1 MPRSCSLERVVFSR
15 GSWCDPDSHID
26 RRVFLRVGGAVR
38 IRIARRRSSHVL
50 PRAPTGGSPFCTS
63 NPNLAHPNSRR
74 FQPKDVLGEDQEY
87 LHEVV
92 PLQLQLQR
100 PGRVW
105 QDEGP
110 REPEGRAVRA
120 RKQLDLLTVVAAED
134 GQEAAKAR

>member
-1 MPRSCSLERVVFSR
+1 MPRSRSLERVVFGRRS
-15 GSWCDPDSHID
+15 GCDPNSHVD

-38 IRIARRRSSHVL
+38 IRIARRRPSHVL
-50 PRAPTGGSPFCTS
+50 PRATTGGSPLCTS

-74 FQPKDVLGEDQEY
+74 FQTKDILGEDQEY

-92 PLQLQLQR
+92 ALQLQFQR

-110 REPEGRAVRA
+110 REAEGRAVRA
-120 RKQLDLLTVVAAED
+120 RKELDLLTVVAAED